1 VAHDHSHGVS
11 ESADERR
18 LGVALLLIATFMAA
32 EVTVGVVARSLA
44 LLSDAGHMLTDAGAL
59 GLSMLAL
66 RLARRPAGGQL
77 TFGLRRTEVLSAQA
91 NGGALLVI
99 AGLVVYE
106 AIHRLVTPP
115 TVDAWP
121 VVVTALVGVAV
132 NAVATRQVAL
142 ADRDNMAVEGSF
154 QHLLTDLYAFAAT
167 AVAGAVILAT
177 RFERADAVASLFVAA
192 LMLRAS
198 YALLK
203 QSGRV
208 LLEAAP
214 ERLNVGE
221 IARTLVAHAQVSSV
235 HDLHV
240 WEVGS
245 GFPALSAH
253 VLVAPAAD
261 CHAIRRELEAVLRD
275 RFGLDHTT
283 LQVEHA
289 QPELLHIKSSS

>member
-1 VAHDHSHGVS
+1 MAHDHAHGLA

-18 LGVALLLIATFMAA
+18 LRLALGLIAAFMTA
-32 EVTVGVVARSLA
+32 EVVVGILARSLA

-77 TFGLRRTEVLSAQA
+77 TFGLRRTEILSAQA

-121 VVVTALVGVAV
+121 VVAIALVGVAV
-132 NAVATRQVAL
+132 NAFATRLVAS

-167 AVAGAVILAT
+167 AVAGGVILAT
-177 RFERADAVASLFVAA
+177 SFERADPIASLFVAA
-192 LMLRAS
+192 LMLRAA
-198 YALLK
+198 YGLLK

-214 ERLNVGE
+214 ERLSVAD
-221 IARTLVAHAQVSSV
+221 IARTIGNHEQVVSL

-253 VLVAPAAD
+253 VLVAQGAD
-261 CHAIRRELEAVLRD
+261 CHGIRRELEAVLHD
-275 RFGLDHTT
+275 RFGIDHTT

-289 QPELLHIKSSS
+289 QPELLHIRSSR